1 MSLCTVFFS
10 WLCFS
15 KSINSFNKGN
25 CAQRSGIERRQTP
38 GLGTLSSAVHV
49 SFQVLWIDAQAP
61 HRGEHCHFVYINQPS
76 GHVKVTGSAKFLV
89 GGSCTAREKKKF
101 DPTRTMQGDR
111 CDLTWLWAERGHH
124 WLCSWDQH
132 GISNCFVTGKTYLSF
147 VWLNR
152 TASMSGNNTS
162 GTQHRKTTCK
172 HAPACRDRAENHCD
186 VRLQQQYDVE

>member
-76 GHVKVTGSAKFLV
+76 GHVEVTGSAKFLI

-124 WLCSWDQH
+124 WISTEYLTVLSQEKHTYPLCGWIAPHLCQGITHQGHNAGKQH
-132 GISNCFVTGKTYLSF
+132 ANMLQHAETEQRITVMCVC
-147 VWLNR
+147 
-152 TASMSGNNTS
+152 NN
-162 GTQHRKTTCK
+162 
-172 HAPACRDRAENHCD
+172 NMM
-186 VRLQQQYDVE
+186 